1 MNTASR
7 METTSD
13 SLKIH
18 ISLAT
23 YGLLKKIGGYF
34 CEERGLTFIKGKG
47 EMRTFW
53 LVNEDEDK
61 KMEQPISLT
70 SKEWNSTAPDLLCI
84 EHIGNNVPN
93 TTSRQAF
100 KYCSNKSL
108 DALNRNSCSIINTT
122 SDQLPMLTL
131 SKNFPSHDC
140 YMCQKKKY
148 LFNKY
153 QYELQHKCERFRN
166 AKTFISSNSSFSSD
180 GEITGNGCSCSNKN
194 NKNNDNFK
202 IIHPAAR
209 SPHSA
214 PHILFK
220 D

>member
-1 MNTASR
+1 

-13 SLKIH
+13 SLRIH

-61 KMEQPISLT
+61 NMEKPNSLNA
-70 SKEWNSTAPDLLCI
+70 KEWNSTAPDLLCI
-84 EHIGNNVPN
+84 EHNGNKIPN
-93 TTSRQAF
+93 TSRQAF

-108 DALNRNSCSIINTT
+108 DAPNRNSCSVLNTT
-122 SDQLPMLTL
+122 SDQLPMLSL

-153 QYELQHKCERFRN
+153 QYELRHKCERFKVAR
-166 AKTFISSNSSFSSD
+166 TFLSSNSSFSSD
-180 GEITGNGCSCSNKN
+180 GDIAENGCSCSNKN
-194 NKNNDNFK
+194 NQVNDSFQ

-220 D
+220 E